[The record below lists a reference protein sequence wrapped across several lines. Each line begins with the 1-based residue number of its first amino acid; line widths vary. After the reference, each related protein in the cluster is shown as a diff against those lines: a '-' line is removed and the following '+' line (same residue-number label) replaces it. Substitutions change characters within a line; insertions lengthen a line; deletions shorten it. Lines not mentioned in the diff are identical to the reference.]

1 VKRLA
6 IALLALALVTSVTAC
21 GASNKHPTQ
30 QEIEAE
36 LVCPTCHEP
45 LDESN
50 SQIAQQMKVEI
61 ARGIAAGETKSQI
74 ENALVAQLGPDI
86 LGVPRTHGF
95 DLLAWLLP
103 FAGIAIGAVALGA
116 GAWYWSHNRESD
128 DPPPEPGSG
137 LGDELERRIDDELAQ
152 FNA

>member
-1 VKRLA
+1 VRRLA
-6 IALLALALVTSVTAC
+6 VWLLALALLTGVTGC

-50 SQIAQQMKVEI
+50 SQIAQQMKLEI

-103 FAGIAIGAVALGA
+103 FAGIAIGAVALGG
-116 GAWYWSHNRESD
+116 GAWYWSHNRESE
-128 DPPPEPGSG
+128 DPPPDPGSG
-137 LGDELERRIDDELAQ
+137 LGDELERRIDAELAS
-152 FNA
+152 FDA